1 MKKLFAVLAILAL
14 LVVGG
19 PVCTSRA
26 QTTYPATHN
35 GAADFICDA
44 ASVYPVTSFS
54 QFSCRG
60 VSFHGANNALAGT
73 YYFQYTTRNWFDLYT
88 VNGDVARP
96 PVLGRDFIVEVT
108 GFTQPNTS
116 TGPVTP
122 GTFAFNW
129 TLTDAH
135 NVAHIGSVS
144 GLWVNVH
151 VCGGKSC
158 WYHPELLS
166 NSITFN
172 N

>member
-60 VSFHGANNALAGT
+60 VSFYGANNGLAGT
-73 YYFQYTTRNWFDLYT
+73 YYFQYTTRNWFDL
-88 VNGDVARP
+88 P
-96 PVLGRDFIVEVT
+96 PVLGSDYIVEVT
-108 GFTQPNTS
+108 GFTQPYTS
-116 TGPVTP
+116 TSPVTP

-135 NVAHIGSVS
+135 NVVHTGLVS
-144 GLWVNVH
+144 GLWINVH

-166 NSITFN
+166 NSITIN